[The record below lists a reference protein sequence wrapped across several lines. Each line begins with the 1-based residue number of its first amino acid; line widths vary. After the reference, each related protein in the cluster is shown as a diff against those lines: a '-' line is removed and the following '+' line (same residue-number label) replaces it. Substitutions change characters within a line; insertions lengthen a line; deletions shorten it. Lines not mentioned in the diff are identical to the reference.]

1 MPAAP
6 TPKGTPVTTN
16 AIHETSAD
24 DLSQRL
30 FGATVGAMDMFTV
43 YIGDRLGYYRSLA
56 DYGPQSS
63 AELAAHAGTEER
75 YTREWLEQQA
85 ITGILGVD
93 DVSAPAA
100 ERRYSISPGHDE
112 ALTEELSLAYIAPFV
127 RMIAAAGMQV
137 PRIVEAHRNGGGVS
151 WAQYG
156 IDMRQA
162 QGDMNRPFFA
172 NLLGTEWFAA
182 VPDLHAR
189 LSGGA
194 RVADIGAG
202 HGWSAIA
209 LAHAYP
215 GITIDGY
222 DVDEPSVETANAN
235 AAAESVSDR
244 ARFHLVDAAE
254 PPTDSRYDVVT
265 AFECIHDL
273 PQPVDVLA
281 TMRTLAGDDG
291 MVVVMDE
298 KVADA
303 FGAVG
308 NELERVMYGFSNLIC
323 LPDGMSHPG
332 SVGTGTVMR
341 HEKLADY
348 ARQAGF
354 SAIEVLPIEA
364 DMWRFYRLV

>member
-1 MPAAP
+1 
-6 TPKGTPVTTN
+6 
-16 AIHETSAD
+16 
-24 DLSQRL
+24 
-30 FGATVGAMDMFTV
+30 
-43 YIGDRLGYYRSLA
+43 
-56 DYGPQSS
+56 
-63 AELAAHAGTEER
+63 
-75 YTREWLEQQA
+75 
-85 ITGILGVD
+85 
-93 DVSAPAA
+93 
-100 ERRYSISPGHDE
+100 
-112 ALTEELSLAYIAPFV
+112 
-127 RMIAAAGMQV
+127 
-137 PRIVEAHRNGGGVS
+137 
-151 WAQYG
+151 
-156 IDMRQA
+156 
-162 QGDMNRPFFA
+162 
-172 NLLGTEWFAA
+172 
-182 VPDLHAR
+182 
-189 LSGGA
+189 
-194 RVADIGAG
+194 
-202 HGWSAIA
+202 
-209 LAHAYP
+209 
-215 GITIDGY
+215 
-222 DVDEPSVETANAN
+222 
-235 AAAESVSDR
+235 
-244 ARFHLVDAAE
+244 VDAAE